1 MNSIKTQELDFC
13 ILTFYPNFVISEI
26 KEGVSLNAKQ
36 IAEAHLTIT
45 NFFGDDNCY
54 GYISLRINDYNVNP
68 TDYLTCP
75 FYKNITGMAVV
86 SDQLAKRETANFEK
100 AFFKKPLEVF
110 LTLEEAKT
118 WIINLLRK
126 DLNKKADL

>member
-26 KEGVSLNAKQ
+26 KEGISLNAKQ
-36 IAEAHLTIT
+36 IAEAHKTIT
-45 NFFGDDNCY
+45 NFFGEGNYY
-54 GYISLRINDYNVNP
+54 GYISFRVNDYNVNP

-75 FYKNITGMAVV
+75 FYKYITGMAVV
-86 SDQLAKRETANFEK
+86 SDQSLKRETANFEK

-110 LTLEEAKT
+110 FTLEEAIT
-118 WIINLLRK
+118 WITNLLCK